1 MLSINDNC
9 VNIEPDITIMDAN
22 NTPGPGTT
30 CDAPTNVA
38 ASNIAQTSATITWT
52 AGGDETS
59 WNLQYKAAADAN
71 WSSSIT
77 VNNTPSYALAGLTA
91 NTAYQVRVQA
101 VCDASNVSD
110 WANGTFTTLNQD
122 EPTCPAP
129 TNVAANNITKNS
141 AVITWSQEPNTAS
154 SWTVLYKQTA
164 ASAWESATANAMTY
178 TLSGLNPETQYDV
191 QVMAN
196 CDNGMQ
202 SAASET
208 IHFTT
213 QPDGVNDYVLESSI
227 SVYPNPTNGQFTISN
242 EQFTINSV
250 DVYDVYGKLISTT
263 KVEDTHV
270 TLDINT
276 YADGVYFARILTD
289 KGVVT
294 KRIVKK

>member
-1 MLSINDNC
+1 M
-9 VNIEPDITIMDAN
+9 
-22 NTPGPGTT
+22 
-30 CDAPTNVA
+30 
-38 ASNIAQTSATITWT
+38 
-52 AGGDETS
+52 
-59 WNLQYKAAADAN
+59 
-71 WSSSIT
+71 
-77 VNNTPSYALAGLTA
+77 TA

-101 VCDASNVSD
+101 VCDANSVSN
-110 WANGTFTTLNQD
+110 WANGSFTTLNND

-129 TNVAANNITKNS
+129 TNVEANSITKNS

-191 QVMAN
+191 QIMAN

-208 IHFTT
+208 IQFTT
-213 QPDGVNDYVLESSI
+213 APDGVNDYVLESSI

-242 EQFTINSV
+242 EQFTISSV

-276 YADGVYFARILTD
+276 YADGLYFARILTD